1 MILRVKKRLGVD
13 QLIGYN
19 MLAITIDTRCV
30 RGASDTLGNDTPH
43 LIVFPRSIFFC
54 FVNRKRKL

>member
-43 LIVFPRSIFFC
+43 LIVFPRSIFFVFC
-54 FVNRKRKL
+54 